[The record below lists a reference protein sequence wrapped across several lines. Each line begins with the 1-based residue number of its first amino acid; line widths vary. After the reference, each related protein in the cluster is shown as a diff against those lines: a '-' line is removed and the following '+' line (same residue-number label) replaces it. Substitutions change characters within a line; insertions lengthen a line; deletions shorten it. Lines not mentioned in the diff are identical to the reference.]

1 METLL
6 DSEEITPGTP
16 TRFAGFWIRFVA
28 YILDALI
35 VGAAYTVLLGA
46 IIGLMGIDGFGNWA
60 RDPST
65 SISLNFLSF
74 IIGLGYFAF
83 MESSEKQATLGKMV
97 MNLKVVDDQGQR
109 LSTGRAAGRY
119 LGKIVSSIILLIGF
133 IMVAFH
139 PQKKGLHDVMANTL
153 VVYK

>member
-6 DSEEITPGTP
+6 DSEEITPGIP

-28 YILDALI
+28 YI
-35 VGAAYTVLLGA
+35 
-46 IIGLMGIDGFGNWA
+46 IDG
-60 RDPST
+60 
-65 SISLNFLSF
+65 IILNLIFTVIGF
-74 IIGLGYFAF
+74 IIGLAQAEYLLDLEQSPEIAAPIIFLLLLLGLGYFVG
-83 MESSEKQATLGKMV
+83 MESSEKQATIGKMA
-97 MNLKVVDDQGQR
+97 MNIKVVDDQGQR
-109 LSTGRAAGRY
+109 LSTGRAAGRFF
-119 LGKIVSSIILLIGF
+119 GKILSGIILYIGF